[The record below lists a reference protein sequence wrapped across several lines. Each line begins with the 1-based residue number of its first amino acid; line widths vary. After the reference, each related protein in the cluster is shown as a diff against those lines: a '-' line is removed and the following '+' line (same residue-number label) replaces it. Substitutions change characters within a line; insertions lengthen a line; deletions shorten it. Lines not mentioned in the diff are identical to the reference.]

1 MRLAAG
7 PVPVASR
14 PVRGRVGSTLAA
26 VVVVAA
32 LAPVA
37 DGRVRQAQDILPPG
51 QSGFVS
57 NSGLATGTG
66 SPHLQDQTPLFLKH
80 LFKSEMFGL
89 PGASIDSPRAGVTIR
104 RGRFGVPDVIGTTPY
119 DVWFGAGYAT
129 AQDRLFQLELFR
141 RATTGHLAEILGKD
155 YLPMDVRT
163 RRDFYPPGELDAM
176 LSRLPVEM
184 RQRYASYLA
193 GINAWVDHVLT
204 SPTDL
209 PGEFAAVGLAPSHF
223 TLEDLAA
230 IGVYLARTTPNT
242 DGSEIDDMR
251 ALKASGADAFN
262 RILPLR
268 TPGQ

>member
-155 YLPMDVRT
+155 YVAMDAQV
-163 RRDFYPPGELDAM
+163 RRDFYTRHELDSQLHA
-176 LSRLPVEM
+176 LPPAL
-184 RQRYASYLA
+184 RARFQSITD
-193 GINAWVDHVLT
+193 GIN
-204 SPTDL
+204 P
-209 PGEFAAVGLAPSHF
+209 
-223 TLEDLAA
+223 
-230 IGVYLARTTPNT
+230 
-242 DGSEIDDMR
+242 
-251 ALKASGADAFN
+251 
-262 RILPLR
+262 
-268 TPGQ
+268 